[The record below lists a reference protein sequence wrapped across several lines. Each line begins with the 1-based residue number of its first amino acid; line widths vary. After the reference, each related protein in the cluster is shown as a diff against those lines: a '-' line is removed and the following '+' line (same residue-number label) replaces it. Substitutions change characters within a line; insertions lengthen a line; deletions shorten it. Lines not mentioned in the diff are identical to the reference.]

1 MRQRL
6 AIALFV
12 FGIGVCVYLANS
24 AAPLRVHLVE
34 IFFQLGFLG
43 IASLLTW
50 WPDLS
55 SQVRVYGLVS
65 LVLLGYFVRNALL
78 NRVMS
83 KNLDPYDPLIFTAG
97 VALLALEALFVVC
110 LTWLLDRAWNL
121 TFRQRSRDSQLTP

>member
-12 FGIGVCVYLANS
+12 IGVGVFVYLAIS

-34 IFFQLGFLG
+34 ILFQMGFLG
-43 IASLLTW
+43 AASLLTW

-55 SQVRVYGLVS
+55 SQVRVFGLAS

-83 KNLDPYDPLIFTAG
+83 KVLDPLDPLIFTAG

-110 LTWLLDRAWNL
+110 LTWLIDRAWNHA
-121 TFRQRSRDSQLTP
+121 FRQGSRDSQFTP

>member
-83 KNLDPYDPLIFTAG
+83 KKPRSIRSPHLHSGCRAARPGSAFRRLSHV
-97 VALLALEALFVVC
+97 VA
-110 LTWLLDRAWNL
+110 
-121 TFRQRSRDSQLTP
+121 